1 MNYFVPNAINVGPF
15 KAVIR
20 FLMFSSNP
28 MKTALYK
35 LAELLLNIQ
44 FYLTK
49 TLMCHA
55 VTSQNKQ
62 GS

>member
-1 MNYFVPNAINVGPF
+1 MNYLVPNAINVVPL

-35 LAELLLNIQ
+35 LAELLLSIQ

-49 TLMCHA
+49 TLMCYA
-55 VTSQNKQ
+55 VMSQNKQ

>member
-28 MKTALYK
+28 LKTALYK

-49 TLMCHA
+49 TLM
-55 VTSQNKQ
+55 
-62 GS
+62 